1 MPYLA
6 AIATLGAIGIVL
18 GIAPSITTR
27 IRRRARR

>member
-18 GIAPSITTR
+18 GIAPSITAR
-27 IRRRARR
+27 IRRRARH